1 MAGTAA
7 KPARGKL
14 PDGFQELRDEVLD
27 LVWTW
32 HTFRQLFTSEEAVSI
47 LARAAGSAFRIIQLN
62 EHSVLVMRISR
73 LTDKETSGAGQVN
86 LNLAALETWVRE
98 SGDETLANDIKKAT
112 EKLRDRCADLRRLRN
127 KREAHLDRKVALR
140 QVTLPGSK
148 REDIEAAIKGAA
160 ELMNQVAGHFGATH
174 LAYIA
179 LSEDAGDG
187 EAILEALSRGHAH
200 VECEKE
206 NWEAAVERRAKDFSR
221 SIS

>member
-7 KPARGKL
+7 TPARQKL
-14 PDGFQELRDEVLD
+14 PDGFQELQDEVLD

-32 HTFRQLFTSEEAVSI
+32 HTFRQLFTSEEAVRI

-62 EHSVLVMRISR
+62 EHSALVMRISR

-86 LNLAALETWVRE
+86 LNLAALETWVRDT
-98 SGDETLANDIKKAT
+98 GDAALADEIQKAT
-112 EKLRDRCADLRRLRN
+112 EELRDRCADLRRLRN

-148 REDIEAAIKGAA
+148 RENIEAAIEGAA
-160 ELMNQVAGHFGATH
+160 GLMNRVAEHFGANH

-179 LSEDAGDG
+179 LSADAGDG
-187 EAILEALSRGHAH
+187 DAILEGLSRGHAH

-206 NWEAAVERRAKDFSR
+206 NWQAAVARRAEDFPGQ
-221 SIS
+221 